1 MNSVQQVVAIC
12 DARSEKRIGN
22 LKKELIQKV
31 NDMIDY
37 AKAKQLSKQEV
48 QNIANVVKTLI
59 KKDQRIHR
67 DYLQNYE
74 SLIKSN
80 IDYAINEN
88 NQKLKLYIEQQLLTL
103 NVRKD
108 IENIKED
115 ISKLKNKLDVADAL
129 LQLNPN
135 AAQAFLKV

>member
-129 LQLNPN
+129 IQLNPN

>member
-1 MNSVQQVVAIC
+1 
-12 DARSEKRIGN
+12 
-22 LKKELIQKV
+22 
-31 NDMIDY
+31 MIDY